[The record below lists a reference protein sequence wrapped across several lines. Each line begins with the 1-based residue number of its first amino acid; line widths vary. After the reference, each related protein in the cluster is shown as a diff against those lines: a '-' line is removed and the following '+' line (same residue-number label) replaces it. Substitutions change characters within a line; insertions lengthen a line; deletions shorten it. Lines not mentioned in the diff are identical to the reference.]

1 MILQQ
6 LSFSDINPEWLDL
19 FSCLFSLKNTALP
32 PKFTFMFRSPICWQD
47 NEEKGV
53 LLFFWQNHMI
63 FVLRRNGPSLRTVA
77 EPEQRSKEFNFTL
90 KKKKSFIQINP
101 TSAGWFFFS
110 VSWYKWKEST
120 GTAGLQHK
128 KMKPKDP
135 ATNLD
140 RGKLKFKAPAA
151 APAASPGA
159 WEAKPQAS
167 ATTPAIPVPRKRK
180 PEPQVKAWN
189 SKWSHRP
196 QGHQWPAWSPTEVKP
211 EAPGSSCCQPEAN
224 LN

>member
-1 MILQQ
+1 MRRKGYCC
-6 LSFSDINPEWLDL
+6 FFGRTTWFL
-19 FSCLFSLKNTALP
+19 FSKEMDPHLGP
-32 PKFTFMFRSPICWQD
+32 
-47 NEEKGV
+47 
-53 LLFFWQNHMI
+53 WQNQS
-63 FVLRRNGPSLRTVA
+63 RG
-77 EPEQRSKEFNFTL
+77 QRSLISPL
-90 KKKKSFIQINP
+90 KKKKFYPNKSHFCRLV
-101 TSAGWFFFS
+101 FFS